1 MIMAIDNVHKVE
13 FTEAEIKVLND
24 AIAAIEQVFKNK
36 AVQLTKEEGRHF
48 GKLGKESEGWAIAV
62 HQDVVS
68 NPMLIPAH
76 IDAEVWAK
84 NELAREV
91 LSPLTKRLENITQQ
105 IKDTNRVVGYSL
117 ILACKAVY
125 KNAKV
130 LSEQNVLGF
139 KLYYDKWKVQFA
151 NKGRKKASK
160 KTENEG

>member
-1 MIMAIDNVHKVE
+1 MAIDNVHKVE

-48 GKLGKESEGWAIAV
+48 GRLGKESEGWAIAV

-68 NPMLIPAH
+68 NPMLIPTH

-84 NELAREV
+84 NELAHEI
-91 LSPLTKRLENITQQ
+91 LNPLIKRLENITQQ
-105 IKDTNRVVGYSL
+105 VKDTNRVVGYSL

-151 NKGRKKASK
+151 NRGRKKASK
-160 KTENEG
+160 KTVNEG